1 MPILYAQ
8 PYAFDASGFHFE
20 SADQYTARAE
30 RTRTAYGEPVEEFEI
45 QFIDGE
51 CLDAHLFDALSVN
64 QSNLDGY
71 FTVAADWTDDQ
82 KIRVIVAVG
91 EAGYRFRLGED
102 EPDDLDIDL
111 YAIDSLSD
119 LAVQFVEDGLFGDIP
134 KSIENYLDYDA
145 IAHDLSMDYGTVTI
159 AGTRYAYRAA

>member
-8 PYAFDASGFHFE
+8 PYAFDARGFHFD
-20 SADQYTARAE
+20 SADQYNTRAE
-30 RTRTAYGEPVEEFEI
+30 GTRTAYGEPVEEFEI

-51 CLDAHLFDALSVN
+51 CLDAQLFDALSVN
-64 QSNLDGY
+64 QGNFAAYLDA
-71 FTVAADWTDDQ
+71 TAQWSDDQ
-82 KIRVIVAVG
+82 KIRVIIAVG
-91 EAGYRFRLGED
+91 EAGYRFSLGED

-145 IAHDLSMDYGTVTI
+145 IARDLSMDYGTATI
-159 AGTRYAYRAA
+159 AGTRYAYRAG

>member
-20 SADQYTARAE
+20 SADQYTVRAE

-51 CLDAHLFDALSVN
+51 CLDAHLFEALGIN
-64 QSNLDGY
+64 QSNIAAYLDA
-71 FTVAADWTDDQ
+71 TTQWNDDQ
-82 KIRVIVAVG
+82 KIRVIIAVG
-91 EAGYRFRLGED
+91 ELGYRFGLGED
-102 EPDDLDIDL
+102 EPDHLDIDL

-145 IAHDLSMDYGTVTI
+145 IARDLSMDYSTATI
-159 AGTRYAYRAA
+159 AGTRYAYRAV